1 MIVIHSMMVVNI
13 SQKKIINVEL
23 TLIEIKGIVGIVIFY
38 LDFLNVLMYK
48 NIFSSLISILNINI
62 LFCYIIILIL
72 Y

>member
-1 MIVIHSMMVVNI
+1 MIGIHSMIVVNI
-13 SQKKIINVEL
+13 SQKKIINVVS
-23 TLIEIKGIVGIVIFY
+23 TLKEIKGIVGIVIFY

>member
-13 SQKKIINVEL
+13 SQKKIINVVL